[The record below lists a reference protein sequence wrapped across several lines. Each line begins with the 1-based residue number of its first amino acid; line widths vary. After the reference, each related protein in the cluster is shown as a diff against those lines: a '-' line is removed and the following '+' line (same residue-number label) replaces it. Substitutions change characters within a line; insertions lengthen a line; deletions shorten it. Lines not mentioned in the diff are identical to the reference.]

1 MFDKGLVT
9 VWSAPNY
16 CYRCGNVASILS
28 FSENMEREVKF
39 FTETEENNQMR
50 GPSMESAMEQNSV
63 ESRSGDAMSIF
74 AESIDVRRPGRSRR
88 RAAAQKILSPEIE
101 QHAKLSA
108 ERRQQRRA
116 VVERERARA
125 ELELSRA
132 TSMAKEL
139 ERQIEQTRRV
149 KASPSP
155 HHRPAEFH
163 GTRASGGGSRRKTT
177 ALVDAPGGG
186 DGDEQTPQKMKSEAL
201 YAEVMHELERV
212 KRELRKLQR
221 EVRAA
226 RQAVARADRAAET
239 PTSSVMSSD
248 GGGKREANEDRIIA
262 EHAEAV
268 EANEERGIEEHAE
281 AKGRIVSKDTSD
293 TESEE
298 KFATASS
305 SEVED
310 EESSAALLPINQHVE
325 VEHRHHEDDDDASSL
340 LQQQAQAELD
350 SARTKLASV
359 KQEGVQFATAIN
371 LTREEIARV
380 REEVARITEQEA
392 KAGAQARQLEARLG
406 RARAR
411 LEAAAAED
419 ERAEA
424 EMTEVAAAARRV
436 EEEVEAA
443 GEETVAAEA
452 EAEAEARC
460 LREEVEKV
468 GAEVAAAERR
478 VRRAVKEL
486 EAARAAEA
494 AAAARLQA
502 AGVMM
507 VEEVTASGDVTVAR
521 FEYEYLTGRVEVVRA
536 AAEKK
541 VAAAEAWV
549 EALQAGEKEITMRA
563 EAIEKELAE
572 AMAAGGEAED
582 EGSQSQRADGTELE
596 PRDDGSPSQQRAPRR
611 RAAAHREREAPAKSG
626 RTRAPARKPS
636 SFDTER
642 KRKTRVRFS
651 CLKVIAGKCSGRC

>member
-1 MFDKGLVT
+1 
-9 VWSAPNY
+9 
-16 CYRCGNVASILS
+16 
-28 FSENMEREVKF
+28 
-39 FTETEENNQMR
+39 
-50 GPSMESAMEQNSV
+50 MESAMEQNSV

-436 EEEVEAA
+436 EEEV
-443 GEETVAAEA
+443 
-452 EAEAEARC
+452 
-460 LREEVEKV
+460 

>member
-1 MFDKGLVT
+1 
-9 VWSAPNY
+9 
-16 CYRCGNVASILS
+16 
-28 FSENMEREVKF
+28 MEG
-39 FTETEENNQMR
+39 T
-50 GPSMESAMEQNSV
+50 MEQNSV
-63 ESRSGDAMSIF
+63 ESRSGDAMNIF
-74 AESIDVRRPGRSRR
+74 AQSIDVRRPGRSRR
-88 RAAAQKILSPEIE
+88 RAAAQKILSPEME

-139 ERQIEQTRRV
+139 ERQIEQTRRI

-163 GTRASGGGSRRKTT
+163 GTRASGGGGSRRKTT
-177 ALVDAPGGG
+177 ALVDDVEAPGPGGG
-186 DGDEQTPQKMKSEAL
+186 DEQSPLKSDAL

-226 RQAVARADRAAET
+226 RQAVARAERGAET

-248 GGGKREANEDRIIA
+248 GGVKREANEDRVIAEHAEAVEANEERIIEELAEAGEANEDRIIA
-262 EHAEAV
+262 EHAEAN
-268 EANEERGIEEHAE
+268 ALGKT
-281 AKGRIVSKDTSD
+281 KGRIVSKDTSD

-298 KFATASS
+298 RFATASS

-310 EESSAALLPINQHVE
+310 EESSAAILPINQHVE
-325 VEHRHHEDDDDASSL
+325 HQHHHEDDDASL
-340 LQQQAQAELD
+340 LQQAQAELD
-350 SARTKLASV
+350 SARTELASV
-359 KQEGVQFATAIN
+359 KEEGVQFATAIN

-380 REEVARITEQEA
+380 REEIARITEQEA

-411 LEAAAAED
+411 LGGATAED

-424 EMTEVAAAARRV
+424 EVAAAARRV

-443 GEETVAAEA
+443 REETAAAEA
-452 EAEAEARC
+452 EYV
-460 LREEVEKV
+460 REDAEKV
-468 GAEVAAAERR
+468 NAEVAAAERR
-478 VRRAVKEL
+478 VRRAVREL

-494 AAAARLQA
+494 AAAARLEA
-502 AGVMM
+502 AVVDGTGVAA
-507 VEEVTASGDVTVAR
+507 EVTASENVTVAR
-521 FEYEYLTGRVEVVRA
+521 FKYEYLTGRVEIVRT

-549 EALQAGEKEITMRA
+549 EALQAGEKELTMRA
-563 EAIEKELAE
+563 EAIEKEIGE
-572 AMAAGGEAED
+572 AMAAGCEAED
-582 EGSQSQRADGTELE
+582 EGSQSQRADGMELE
-596 PRDDGSPSQQRAPRR
+596 PRDDGSPPQQQQQRATRR
-611 RAAAHREREAPAKSG
+611 RAPAPAMSG
-626 RTRAPARKPS
+626 GGGRRKLLSSAAGKPLPS
-636 SFDTER
+636 SLGIDKKRR
-642 KRKTRVRFS
+642 KARVRFS
-651 CLKVIAGKCSGRC
+651 CLKFIAGKCSGRC